1 MGQASGRGTHAH
13 GPIGS
18 DHMLQSRGSEVA
30 HAQAEKLFRSASIVQ
45 TKA

>member
-1 MGQASGRGTHAH
+1 MRTHVH

-30 HAQAEKLFRSASIVQ
+30 HAQAEKIISIGFDC
-45 TKA
+45 ADGGLD